1 MNMKKRVMDIYRM
14 PLEMNQKHIAYA
26 MKIRWLNDVLLD
38 CYLEMEAQDQ
48 NMHPEIKHNLAEG
61 FRLAKNYLRI
71 LNKE

>member
-14 PLEMNQKHIAYA
+14 PMSDD
-26 MKIRWLNDVLLD
+26 MKIKWLNDFLLD